1 MGGEECTCANT
12 RHVSPVN
19 MSLNPHNP
27 GASTAVPGNGSR
39 VQCNCA
45 VMGPRVLCTRH
56 VCDVA
61 VNGKLMETLDEN
73 SGNESHKMFVT
84 FSFLI
89 EHIY

>member
-1 MGGEECTCANT
+1 MG
-12 RHVSPVN
+12 HVSSV
-19 MSLNPHNP
+19 
-27 GASTAVPGNGSR
+27 T
-39 VQCNCA
+39 VQSWDH
-45 VMGPRVLCTRH
+45 VCTLHTRY